1 MTPEDPKG
9 VLGPDLD
16 FLRELWALDNA
27 LQKLS
32 RRMQRTLGV
41 SGPERLALSLID
53 RHPGLPP
60 GRLAR
65 LLHLHPSTV
74 SGLVKRLADRGWIV
88 RNWDGPDRRRSE
100 LRITPDGLDLLG
112 RPTPNIESAV
122 ARALQGLS
130 SQRIGI
136 ALRVLATLAMG
147 LEVPD
152 SGPLWP

>member
-41 SGPERLALSLID
+41 SGPERLALRLID

-65 LLHLHPSTV
+65 LMHLHPSTV

-88 RNWDGPDRRRSE
+88 RSVDSPDRRCSQ
-100 LRITPDGLDLLG
+100 LRITPAGLDLLG
-112 RPTPNIESAV
+112 RPSPTIDSAV
-122 ARALQGLS
+122 VRALQGLS
-130 SQRIGI
+130 SQRVGI

-147 LEVPD
+147 LEVSD
-152 SGPLWP
+152 AGAFWP